1 MPTLDQSVAVITG
14 AATGIGCALAGR
26 LAREG
31 ARLALA
37 DIDQGGLAK
46 VSQSLTS
53 QGFEVSTYLVDV
65 ADARQVEGFARAVVD
80 RHGHADV
87 LINNAGVALFGDV
100 EEVSLA
106 DIEWL
111 MAVNFWGMVYGI
123 KHFLPVLKR
132 QQKAYIVNLSS
143 VFGLIAPPGQAAYA
157 ASKFAV
163 RGLSE
168 ALGHE
173 LTGTNVQVSTVYP
186 GGIRTEIATSG
197 RVGAGANPSK
207 RDQEIAR
214 FERLATTS
222 PERAADCIVRGMLR
236 GEPRILIGRDALQMD
251 LIQRLLPARY
261 WRLLGPLMAWRARR
275 DDAWPSPPPE
285 SSTRR

>member
-1 MPTLDQSVAVITG
+1 MRALDQRVTVITG
-14 AATGIGCALAGR
+14 AATGIGRALARR
-26 LAREG
+26 LASEG

-37 DIDQGGLAK
+37 DIHQEGLDDVARD
-46 VSQSLTS
+46 LTG

-65 ADARQVEGFARAVVD
+65 ADAQQVERFARDVVD

-111 MAVNFWGMVYGI
+111 MAVNFWGVVYGI
-123 KHFLPVLKR
+123 KHFLPVLK
-132 QQKAYIVNLSS
+132 QQPKAYIVNLSS
-143 VFGLIAPPGQAAYA
+143 VFGIIAPPGQAAYA

-168 ALGHE
+168 ALRHE
-173 LTGTNVQVSTVYP
+173 LAGTNVQVSTVHP
-186 GGIRTEIATSG
+186 GGVRTAIAQSG
-197 RVGAGANPSK
+197 RVGAGADPS
-207 RDQEIAR
+207 RGDQEVAL

-222 PERAADCIVRGMLR
+222 PECAADRIVRGMLR
-236 GEPRILIGRDALQMD
+236 REPRILIGHDAWQMD
-251 LIQRLLPARY
+251 LIQRLLPSRY
-261 WRLLGPLMAWRARR
+261 WRLLSPFMEWRAGRNGAWRQ
-275 DDAWPSPPPE
+275 PPQGA
-285 SSTRR
+285 

>member
-1 MPTLDQSVAVITG
+1 MRALDQRVAVITG

-37 DIDQGGLAK
+37 DINQGGLAK
-46 VSQSLTS
+46 VSQRLTS
-53 QGFEVSTYLVDV
+53 QGFEVFTYLVDV
-65 ADARQVEGFARAVVD
+65 ADARQVEGFARDVVA

-132 QQKAYIVNLSS
+132 QHKAYIVNLSS

-173 LTGTNVQVSTVYP
+173 LAGTNVQVSTVHP
-186 GGIRTEIATSG
+186 GGIRTDIATSG
-197 RVGAGANPSK
+197 RVGAGANPAT

-222 PERAADCIVRGMLR
+222 PEHAADRIVRGMLR

-261 WRLLGPLMAWRARR
+261 WRLLGPLVEWRARR
-275 DDAWPSPPPE
+275 DGAPP
-285 SSTRR
+285 